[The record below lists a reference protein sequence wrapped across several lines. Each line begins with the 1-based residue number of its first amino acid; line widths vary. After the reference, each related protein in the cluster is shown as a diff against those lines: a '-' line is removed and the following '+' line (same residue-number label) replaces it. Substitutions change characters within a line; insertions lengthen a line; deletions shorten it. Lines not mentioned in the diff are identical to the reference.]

1 MLVYREMQKK
11 DIASIARIENISF
24 SQPWSK
30 KGIADF
36 LKQNNSIMLVAEE
49 FGKIVG
55 YVGLY
60 YVLDEANI
68 TNIAVLP
75 GYRRIGVGEN
85 LIRYLID
92 EVKKKNIRGITL
104 EVRESNEAA
113 INLYTKLGFDSIGIR
128 KKFYEK
134 PVEDAIIMWKFKL

>member
-1 MLVYREMQKK
+1 MLIYREVQKK
-11 DIASIARIENISF
+11 DIASIVRIENIAF

-92 EVKKKNIRGITL
+92 EVKKRDIRGITL

>member
-1 MLVYREMQKK
+1 MLIYREVQKK
-11 DIASIARIENISF
+11 DIASIVRIENIAF

-92 EVKKKNIRGITL
+92 EVKKRDIRGITL

-113 INLYTKLGFDSIGIR
+113 INLYSKLGFDSIGIR

>member
-1 MLVYREMQKK
+1 M
-11 DIASIARIENISF
+11 
-24 SQPWSK
+24 
-30 KGIADF
+30 
-36 LKQNNSIMLVAEE
+36 
-49 FGKIVG
+49 
-55 YVGLY
+55 
-60 YVLDEANI
+60 
-68 TNIAVLP
+68 LP

-92 EVKKKNIRGITL
+92 EVKKRDIRGITL

-113 INLYTKLGFDSIGIR
+113 INLYTKLGFDCIGIR